1 MLSAAC
7 GISASESGAFR
18 CCLLP
23 VSMLFQRNLHHCIQ
37 LIRQRITVGGI
48 GIKEEKGVLKIHIEN
63 SYNGTLI
70 QKGTRLLTTK
80 KEKELHGLGLGSV
93 ENIVQKYHGEMEI
106 EKENNTFSVRVL
118 LYLP

>member
-1 MLSAAC
+1 MNIILGNLLENAIEAA
-7 GISASESGAFR
+7 
-18 CCLLP
+18 
-23 VSMLFQRNLHHCIQ
+23 
-37 LIRQRITVGGI
+37 RQTEEKKLTVA
-48 GIKEEKGVLKIHIEN
+48 IKEEKGVLKIHIEN

-93 ENIVQKYHGEMEI
+93 ENVVQKYHGEMEI
-106 EKENNTFSVRVL
+106 EKEKNMFSVRVL